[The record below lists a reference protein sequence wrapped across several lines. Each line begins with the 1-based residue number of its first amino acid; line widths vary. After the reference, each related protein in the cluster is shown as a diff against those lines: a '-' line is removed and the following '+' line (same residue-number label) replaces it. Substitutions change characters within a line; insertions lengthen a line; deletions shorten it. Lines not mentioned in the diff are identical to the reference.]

1 MAVVSEKMCNFASNM
16 RHTIL
21 FLCLC
26 LGTSVAAYN
35 DHRNARVDSLEAAL
49 KSSNPPKGDDLL
61 RAYVALMR
69 GYALYDTKKA
79 EDYGRKALALSYE
92 RNGLNARQDVLRRF
106 GQMHYGRE
114 EFDKAIS
121 YYQWALAV
129 VDSMK
134 QSGRYSQREIDDAL
148 STTYGSIANAYNL
161 QDKAH
166 LAINYYQKALP
177 IFEKYNWLES
187 QAILYYNIGELYLTM
202 GNEAEAER
210 NYLLS
215 IQKGEASKDSLM
227 MAIPRKGF
235 TRLYLRQ
242 GNYEQ
247 ARRTAERCYAY
258 YHAHRDEEVEDYP
271 VILASMVRLNLM
283 DGHQDLPK
291 ANAYAKEALGL
302 ADSLRFEGQSDIYA
316 ACCELAMAEQ
326 QWQEALS
333 YGLRSIH
340 PDSLATAADAGCY
353 QLLAEIYTEL
363 GQKDKAREYIRK
375 MHDVMTR
382 YATDHYQSGLSQM
395 EVLYETEKKEA
406 RIATLNSERS
416 LYRWLLGV
424 AIVATGALAVSV
436 LLIIVMNRR
445 KKKLIAAK
453 AALEAETR
461 ERRILARDLHDGVG
475 SMLSVLR
482 LKIEGNADKAE
493 SLQQLDSTAG
503 ELRRTAHHLLPEE
516 LLRSGLRSALS
527 DFAAT
532 VPGAEFS
539 SSADGHPI
547 ARDLELVLYRCA
559 YELVNN
565 ALKHAHA
572 SHIDIQLLQGPHEV
586 TLTVSDDGQGM
597 AGGKGMGLQNIGQ
610 RIEPYH
616 GTLHIASGS
625 GNGTEVNV
633 SLPL

>member
-1 MAVVSEKMCNFASNM
+1 M

-35 DHRNARVDSLEAAL
+35 DYRNARVDSLEAAL

-61 RAYVALMR
+61 RAYKELMR
-69 GYALYDTKKA
+69 GYLPFDSLKTL
-79 EDYGRKALALSYE
+79 DYGRKALALSYDL
-92 RNGLNARQDVLRRF
+92 NGLNARQEILRYF
-106 GQMHYGRE
+106 GLLHYRRE
-114 EFDKAIS
+114 EHDEAIR
-121 YYQWALAV
+121 YFQWALAV
-129 VDSMK
+129 VDTMAHDS
-134 QSGRYSQREIDDAL
+134 RYTETGIDDARSAL
-148 STTYGSIANAYNL
+148 YGSIANDYNM
-161 QDKAH
+161 QDKHH
-166 LAINYYQKALP
+166 LAIHYYQLALP

-187 QAILYYNIGELYLTM
+187 QTVLYHNIGELYFTM
-202 GNEAEAER
+202 GNREEAER
-210 NYLLS
+210 NYLKALER
-215 IQKGEASKDSLM
+215 GETSGDSLM
-227 MAIPRKGF
+227 TALSRKG
-235 TRLYLRQ
+235 LIKIYLDM
-242 GNYEQ
+242 NDYDK
-247 ARRTAERCYAY
+247 ARATAERCYAY
-258 YHAHRDEEVEDYP
+258 YHAHRTEEAEDYP
-271 VILASMVRLNLM
+271 VVLASMVRLNM
-283 DGHQDLPK
+283 MEGHQDLPE
-291 ANAYAKEALGL
+291 ANAYAKEVL
-302 ADSLRFEGQSDIYA
+302 SLVSDEMMFENKSDIYSA
-316 ACCELAMAEQ
+316 AAELAMAEG
-326 QWQEALS
+326 QWQRALS
-333 YGLRSIH
+333 YALQTIR
-340 PDSLATAADAGCY
+340 PDSSATGADANSY

-375 MHDVMTR
+375 MHDVMKR

-406 RIATLNSERS
+406 RIATLNRERS

-453 AALEAETR
+453 ASLEAETR

-539 SSADGHPI
+539 SSGNGHPI
-547 ARDLELVLYRCA
+547 AKDVELVLYRCA
-559 YELVNN
+559 YELVSN
-565 ALKHAHA
+565 ALKHARA
-572 SHIDIQLLQGPHEV
+572 SHIDIQLLQGAHEV

-616 GTLHIASGS
+616 GTLHIASGG

>member
-1 MAVVSEKMCNFASNM
+1 M

-61 RAYVALMR
+61 RTYVALMR

-166 LAINYYQKALP
+166 LAINYYQMALP

-187 QAILYYNIGELYLTM
+187 QATLYYNIGELYLTM

-227 MAIPRKGF
+227 MAIPRKGL

-406 RIATLNSERS
+406 RIATLNRERS
-416 LYRWLLGV
+416 FYRWLLGG

-516 LLRSGLRSALS
+516 LLCGGLRSALS
-527 DFAAT
+527 DFAAS

-539 SSADGHPI
+539 SSADGPPI

-616 GTLHIASGS
+616 GTLHIASGG

>member
-1 MAVVSEKMCNFASNM
+1 M

-61 RAYVALMR
+61 RAYKELMR
-69 GYALYDTKKA
+69 GYLPFDSLKTL
-79 EDYGRKALALSYE
+79 DYGRKALALSYDL
-92 RNGLNARQDVLRRF
+92 NGLNARQEILRYF
-106 GQMHYGRE
+106 GLLHYRRE
-114 EFDKAIS
+114 EHDEAIR
-121 YYQWALAV
+121 YFQWALAV
-129 VDSMK
+129 VDTMAHDS
-134 QSGRYSQREIDDAL
+134 RYTETVIDDARSAL
-148 STTYGSIANAYNL
+148 YGSIANDYNM
-161 QDKAH
+161 QDKHH
-166 LAINYYQKALP
+166 LAIHYYQLALP

-187 QAILYYNIGELYLTM
+187 QTVLYHNIGELYFTM
-202 GNEAEAER
+202 GNREEAER
-210 NYLLS
+210 NYLKALER
-215 IQKGEASKDSLM
+215 GETSGDSLM
-227 MAIPRKGF
+227 TALSRKG
-235 TRLYLRQ
+235 LIKIYLDM
-242 GNYEQ
+242 NDYDK
-247 ARRTAERCYAY
+247 ARATAERCYAY
-258 YHAHRDEEVEDYP
+258 YHAHRTEEAEDYP
-271 VILASMVRLNLM
+271 VVLASMVRLNM
-283 DGHQDLPK
+283 MEGHQDLPE
-291 ANAYAKEALGL
+291 ANAYAKEVL
-302 ADSLRFEGQSDIYA
+302 SLVSDEMMFENKSDIYSA
-316 ACCELAMAEQ
+316 AAELAMAEG
-326 QWQEALS
+326 QWQRALS
-333 YGLRSIH
+333 YALQTIR
-340 PDSLATAADAGCY
+340 PDSSATCADANSY

-406 RIATLNSERS
+406 RIATLNRERS

-539 SSADGHPI
+539 SSGNGHPI
-547 ARDLELVLYRCA
+547 AKDVELVLYRCA
-559 YELVNN
+559 YELVSN
-565 ALKHAHA
+565 ALKHARA
-572 SHIDIQLLQGPHEV
+572 SHIDIQLLQGAHEV
-586 TLTVSDDGQGM
+586 TLTVSDCGNSSFSTPHSSLQ
-597 AGGKGMGLQNIGQ
+597 KGMGLRNIEE
-610 RIEPYH
+610 RIRPYH
-616 GTLHIASGS
+616 GTMHIAPSVAG
-625 GNGTEVNV
+625 GTEVNV

>member
-1 MAVVSEKMCNFASNM
+1 M

-61 RAYVALMR
+61 RAYKELMR
-69 GYALYDTKKA
+69 GYLPFDSLKTL
-79 EDYGRKALALSYE
+79 DYGRKALALSYDL
-92 RNGLNARQDVLRRF
+92 NGLNARQDILRYF
-106 GQMHYGRE
+106 GLLHYRRE
-114 EFDKAIS
+114 EHDEAIR
-121 YYQWALAV
+121 YFQWALAV
-129 VDSMK
+129 VDTMAHDS
-134 QSGRYSQREIDDAL
+134 RYTETDIDDARSAL
-148 STTYGSIANAYNL
+148 YGSIANDYNM
-161 QDKAH
+161 QDKHH
-166 LAINYYQKALP
+166 LAIHYYQLALT

-187 QAILYYNIGELYLTM
+187 QTVLYHNIGELYLTM
-202 GNEAEAER
+202 GNREEAER
-210 NYLLS
+210 NYLKALER
-215 IQKGEASKDSLM
+215 GETSGDSLM
-227 MAIPRKGF
+227 TALSRKG
-235 TRLYLRQ
+235 LIKIYLDM
-242 GNYEQ
+242 NDYDK
-247 ARRTAERCYAY
+247 ARATAERCYAY
-258 YHAHRDEEVEDYP
+258 YHAHRTEEAEDYP
-271 VILASMVRLNLM
+271 VVLASMVRLNM
-283 DGHQDLPK
+283 MEGHQDLPE
-291 ANAYAKEALGL
+291 ANAYAKEVL
-302 ADSLRFEGQSDIYA
+302 SLVSDEMMFENKSDIYSA
-316 ACCELAMAEQ
+316 AAELAMAEG
-326 QWQEALS
+326 QWQRALS
-333 YGLRSIH
+333 YALQTIR
-340 PDSLATAADAGCY
+340 PDSSATGADANSY

-406 RIATLNSERS
+406 RIATLNRERS

-482 LKIEGNADKAE
+482 LKIEGNADKVE

-527 DFAAT
+527 DFAAS

-547 ARDLELVLYRCA
+547 ARDMELVLYRCA

-572 SHIDIQLLQGPHEV
+572 SHIDIQLLQGSHEV

-616 GTLHIASGS
+616 GTLHIASGG

>member
-1 MAVVSEKMCNFASNM
+1 M

-35 DHRNARVDSLEAAL
+35 DHRNVRVDSLEAAL

-61 RAYVALMR
+61 RAYKELMR

-79 EDYGRKALALSYE
+79 EDYGRKALALSYDL
-92 RNGLNARQDVLRRF
+92 NGLNARQDVLRYF
-106 GQMHYGRE
+106 GLLHYRRE
-114 EFDKAIS
+114 EHDEAIR
-121 YYQWALAV
+121 YFQWALAV
-129 VDSMK
+129 VDTMAHDS
-134 QSGRYSQREIDDAL
+134 RYTETTIDDARSAL
-148 STTYGSIANAYNL
+148 YGSIANDYNM
-161 QDKAH
+161 QDKHH
-166 LAINYYQKALP
+166 LAIHYYQLALP

-187 QAILYYNIGELYLTM
+187 QTVLYHNIGELYFTM
-202 GNEAEAER
+202 GNREEAER
-210 NYLLS
+210 NYLKALER
-215 IQKGEASKDSLM
+215 GETSGDSLM
-227 MAIPRKGF
+227 TALSRKG
-235 TRLYLRQ
+235 LIKIYL
-242 GNYEQ
+242 NMNDYDK
-247 ARRTAERCYAY
+247 ARATAERCYAY
-258 YHAHRDEEVEDYP
+258 YHAHRTEEAEDYP
-271 VILASMVRLNLM
+271 VVLASMVRLNM
-283 DGHQDLPK
+283 MEGHQDLPE
-291 ANAYAKEALGL
+291 ANAYAKEVL
-302 ADSLRFEGQSDIYA
+302 SLVSDEMMFENKSDIYSA
-316 ACCELAMAEQ
+316 VAELAMAEG
-326 QWQEALS
+326 QWQRALS
-333 YGLRSIH
+333 YALQTIR
-340 PDSLATAADAGCY
+340 PDSSATGADANSY

-406 RIATLNSERS
+406 RIATLNRERS

-539 SSADGHPI
+539 SSGNGHPI
-547 ARDLELVLYRCA
+547 AKDVELVLYRCA
-559 YELVNN
+559 YELVSN
-565 ALKHAHA
+565 ALKHARA
-572 SHIDIQLLQGPHEV
+572 SHIDIQLLQGAHEV
-586 TLTVSDDGQGM
+586 TLTVSDCGNSSFSTPHSSLQ
-597 AGGKGMGLQNIGQ
+597 KGMGLRNIEE
-610 RIEPYH
+610 RIRPYH
-616 GTLHIASGS
+616 GTMHIAPSAAG
-625 GNGTEVNV
+625 GTEVNV
-633 SLPL
+633 SIPL

>member
-1 MAVVSEKMCNFASNM
+1 M

-227 MAIPRKGF
+227 MAIPRKGL

-406 RIATLNSERS
+406 RIATLNRERS
-416 LYRWLLGV
+416 LYRLLLGV

-516 LLRSGLRSALS
+516 LLRGGLRSALS
-527 DFAAT
+527 DFAAS

-616 GTLHIASGS
+616 GTLHIASGG

>member
-1 MAVVSEKMCNFASNM
+1 M

-227 MAIPRKGF
+227 MAIPRKGL

-326 QWQEALS
+326 QWQEAIS

-406 RIATLNSERS
+406 RIATLNRERS
-416 LYRWLLGV
+416 FYRWLLGG

-516 LLRSGLRSALS
+516 LLRGGLRSALS
-527 DFAAT
+527 DFAAS

-616 GTLHIASGS
+616 GTLHIASGG

>member
-1 MAVVSEKMCNFASNM
+1 M

-35 DHRNARVDSLEAAL
+35 DYRNARVDSLEAAL

-61 RAYVALMR
+61 RAYKELMR
-69 GYALYDTKKA
+69 GYLPFDSLKTL
-79 EDYGRKALALSYE
+79 DYGRKALALSYDL
-92 RNGLNARQDVLRRF
+92 NGLNARQEILRYF
-106 GQMHYGRE
+106 GLLHYRRE
-114 EFDKAIS
+114 EHDEAIR
-121 YYQWALAV
+121 YFQWALAV
-129 VDSMK
+129 VDTMAHDS
-134 QSGRYSQREIDDAL
+134 RYTETVIDDAR
-148 STTYGSIANAYNL
+148 SAIYGSIANDYNM
-161 QDKAH
+161 QDKHH
-166 LAINYYQKALP
+166 LAIHYYQLALP

-187 QAILYYNIGELYLTM
+187 QTVLYHNIGELYFTM
-202 GNEAEAER
+202 GNREEAER
-210 NYLLS
+210 NYLKALER
-215 IQKGEASKDSLM
+215 GETSGDSLM
-227 MAIPRKGF
+227 TALSRKG
-235 TRLYLRQ
+235 LIKIYLDM
-242 GNYEQ
+242 NDYDK
-247 ARRTAERCYAY
+247 ARATAERCYAY
-258 YHAHRDEEVEDYP
+258 YHAHRTEEAEDYP
-271 VILASMVRLNLM
+271 VVLASMVRLNM
-283 DGHQDLPK
+283 MEGHQDLPE
-291 ANAYAKEALGL
+291 ANAYAKEVL
-302 ADSLRFEGQSDIYA
+302 SLVSDEMMFENKSDIYSA
-316 ACCELAMAEQ
+316 AAELAMAEG
-326 QWQEALS
+326 QWQRALS
-333 YGLRSIH
+333 YALQTIR
-340 PDSLATAADAGCY
+340 PDSSATGADANSY

-406 RIATLNSERS
+406 RIATLNRERS

-424 AIVATGALAVSV
+424 AIVATGGLAVSV

-539 SSADGHPI
+539 SSGNGHPI
-547 ARDLELVLYRCA
+547 AKDVELVLYRCA
-559 YELVNN
+559 YELVSN
-565 ALKHAHA
+565 ALKHARA
-572 SHIDIQLLQGPHEV
+572 SHIDIQLLQGAHEV
-586 TLTVSDDGQGM
+586 TLTVSDCVNSSFSTPHSSLQ
-597 AGGKGMGLQNIGQ
+597 KGMGLRNIEE
-610 RIEPYH
+610 RIRPYH
-616 GTLHIASGS
+616 GTMHIAPSAAG
-625 GNGTEVNV
+625 GTEVNV
-633 SLPL
+633 SIPL

>member
-1 MAVVSEKMCNFASNM
+1 M

-49 KSSNPPKGDDLL
+49 KSCNPPKGDDLL

-166 LAINYYQKALP
+166 LAINYYQMALP

-227 MAIPRKGF
+227 MAIPRKGL

-406 RIATLNSERS
+406 RIATLNRERS
-416 LYRWLLGV
+416 LYRWLLGG

-516 LLRSGLRSALS
+516 LLRGGLRSALS
-527 DFAAT
+527 DFAAS

-539 SSADGHPI
+539 SSADGPPI

-616 GTLHIASGS
+616 GTLHIASGG

>member
-1 MAVVSEKMCNFASNM
+1 MH
-16 RHTIL
+16 HTIL

-227 MAIPRKGF
+227 MAIPRKGL

-375 MHDVMTR
+375 MYDVMTR

-406 RIATLNSERS
+406 RIATLNRERS
-416 LYRWLLGV
+416 LYRWLLGG

-503 ELRRTAHHLLPEE
+503 ALRRTAHHLLPEE
-516 LLRSGLRSALS
+516 LLCGGLRSALS
-527 DFAAT
+527 DFAAS

-616 GTLHIASGS
+616 GTLHIASGG

>member
-1 MAVVSEKMCNFASNM
+1 M

-166 LAINYYQKALP
+166 LAINYYQMALP

-227 MAIPRKGF
+227 MAIPRKGL

-406 RIATLNSERS
+406 RIATLNRERS
-416 LYRWLLGV
+416 FYRWLLGG

-516 LLRSGLRSALS
+516 LLRGGLRSALS
-527 DFAAT
+527 DFAAS

-616 GTLHIASGS
+616 GTLHIASGG

>member
-1 MAVVSEKMCNFASNM
+1 M

-166 LAINYYQKALP
+166 LAINYYQMALP

-227 MAIPRKGF
+227 MAIPRKGL

-406 RIATLNSERS
+406 RIATLNRERS
-416 LYRWLLGV
+416 LYRWLLGG

-516 LLRSGLRSALS
+516 LLCGGLRSALS
-527 DFAAT
+527 DFAAS

-616 GTLHIASGS
+616 GTLHIASGG

>member
-1 MAVVSEKMCNFASNM
+1 MQ
-16 RHTIL
+16 HTIL

-61 RAYVALMR
+61 RAYKELMR
-69 GYALYDTKKA
+69 GYLPFDSLKTL
-79 EDYGRKALALSYE
+79 DYGRKALALSYDL
-92 RNGLNARQDVLRRF
+92 NGLNARQDILRYF
-106 GQMHYGRE
+106 GLLHYRRE
-114 EFDKAIS
+114 EHDEAIR
-121 YYQWALAV
+121 YFQWALAV
-129 VDSMK
+129 VDTMAHDS
-134 QSGRYSQREIDDAL
+134 RYTETAIDDARSAL
-148 STTYGSIANAYNL
+148 YGSIANDYNM
-161 QDKAH
+161 QDKHH
-166 LAINYYQKALP
+166 LAIHYYQLALT

-187 QAILYYNIGELYLTM
+187 QTVLYHNIGELYLTM
-202 GNEAEAER
+202 GNREEAER
-210 NYLLS
+210 NYLKALER
-215 IQKGEASKDSLM
+215 GETSGDSLM
-227 MAIPRKGF
+227 TALSRKG
-235 TRLYLRQ
+235 LIKIYLDM
-242 GNYEQ
+242 NDYDK
-247 ARRTAERCYAY
+247 ARATAERCYAY
-258 YHAHRDEEVEDYP
+258 YHAHRTEEAEDYP
-271 VILASMVRLNLM
+271 VVLASMVRLNM
-283 DGHQDLPK
+283 MEGHQDLPE
-291 ANAYAKEALGL
+291 ANAYAKEVL
-302 ADSLRFEGQSDIYA
+302 SLVSDEMMFENKSDIYSA
-316 ACCELAMAEQ
+316 AAELAMAEG
-326 QWQEALS
+326 QWQRALS
-333 YGLRSIH
+333 YALQTIR
-340 PDSLATAADAGCY
+340 PDSSATGADANSY

-406 RIATLNSERS
+406 RIATLNRERS

-482 LKIEGNADKAE
+482 LKIEGNADKVE

-527 DFAAT
+527 DFAAS

-547 ARDLELVLYRCA
+547 ARDMELVLYRCA

-572 SHIDIQLLQGPHEV
+572 SHIDIQLLQGSHEV

-616 GTLHIASGS
+616 GTLHIASGG

>member
-1 MAVVSEKMCNFASNM
+1 M

-227 MAIPRKGF
+227 MAIPRKGL

-406 RIATLNSERS
+406 RIATLNRERS
-416 LYRWLLGV
+416 LYRLLLGV

-516 LLRSGLRSALS
+516 LLRGGLRSALS
-527 DFAAT
+527 DFAAS
-532 VPGAEFS
+532 VPEAEFS

-616 GTLHIASGS
+616 GTLHIASGG

>member
-1 MAVVSEKMCNFASNM
+1 M

-227 MAIPRKGF
+227 MAIPRKGL

-353 QLLAEIYTEL
+353 QLLVEIYTEL

-406 RIATLNSERS
+406 RIATLNRERS
-416 LYRWLLGV
+416 LYRWLLGG

-516 LLRSGLRSALS
+516 LLRGGLRSALS
-527 DFAAT
+527 DFAAS

-616 GTLHIASGS
+616 GTLHIASGG

>member
-1 MAVVSEKMCNFASNM
+1 M

-227 MAIPRKGF
+227 MAIPRKGL

-406 RIATLNSERS
+406 RIATLNGERS

-527 DFAAT
+527 DFAAS

-616 GTLHIASGS
+616 GTLHIASGG

>member
-1 MAVVSEKMCNFASNM
+1 M

-227 MAIPRKGF
+227 MAIPRKGL

-395 EVLYETEKKEA
+395 EVLYETEKKET
-406 RIATLNSERS
+406 RIATLNRERS
-416 LYRWLLGV
+416 LYRRLLGV

-516 LLRSGLRSALS
+516 LLRGGLRSALS
-527 DFAAT
+527 DFAAS

-616 GTLHIASGS
+616 GTLHIASGG

>member
-1 MAVVSEKMCNFASNM
+1 MH
-16 RHTIL
+16 HTIL

-49 KSSNPPKGDDLL
+49 QSSNPPKGDDLL
-61 RAYVALMR
+61 RAYVARMR

-227 MAIPRKGF
+227 MAIPRKGL

-375 MHDVMTR
+375 MYDVMTR

-406 RIATLNSERS
+406 RIATLNRERS
-416 LYRWLLGV
+416 LYRWLLGG

-503 ELRRTAHHLLPEE
+503 ELRRTAHHLRPEE
-516 LLRSGLRSALS
+516 LLCGGLRSALS
-527 DFAAT
+527 DFAAS

-616 GTLHIASGS
+616 GTLHIASGG

>member
-1 MAVVSEKMCNFASNM
+1 M

-61 RAYVALMR
+61 RAYKELMR
-69 GYALYDTKKA
+69 GYLPFDSLKTL
-79 EDYGRKALALSYE
+79 DYGRKALALSYDL
-92 RNGLNARQDVLRRF
+92 NGLNARQDILRYF
-106 GQMHYGRE
+106 GLLHYRRE
-114 EFDKAIS
+114 EHDEAIR
-121 YYQWALAV
+121 YFQWALAV
-129 VDSMK
+129 VDTMAHDS
-134 QSGRYSQREIDDAL
+134 RYTETAIDDARSAL
-148 STTYGSIANAYNL
+148 YGSIANDYNM
-161 QDKAH
+161 QDKHH
-166 LAINYYQKALP
+166 LAIHYYQLALT

-187 QAILYYNIGELYLTM
+187 QTVLYHNIGELYLTM
-202 GNEAEAER
+202 GNREEAER
-210 NYLLS
+210 NYLKALER
-215 IQKGEASKDSLM
+215 GETSGDSLM
-227 MAIPRKGF
+227 TALSRKG
-235 TRLYLRQ
+235 LIKIYLDM
-242 GNYEQ
+242 NDYDK
-247 ARRTAERCYAY
+247 ARATAERCYAY
-258 YHAHRDEEVEDYP
+258 YHAHRTEEAEDYP
-271 VILASMVRLNLM
+271 VVLASMVRLNM
-283 DGHQDLPK
+283 MEGHQDLPE
-291 ANAYAKEALGL
+291 ANAYAKEVL
-302 ADSLRFEGQSDIYA
+302 SLVSDEMMFENKSDIYSA
-316 ACCELAMAEQ
+316 AAELAMAEG
-326 QWQEALS
+326 QWQRALS
-333 YGLRSIH
+333 YALQTIR
-340 PDSLATAADAGCY
+340 PDSSATGADANSY

-406 RIATLNSERS
+406 RIATLNRERS

-482 LKIEGNADKAE
+482 LKIEGNADKVE

-527 DFAAT
+527 DFAAS

-547 ARDLELVLYRCA
+547 ARDMELVLYRCA

-572 SHIDIQLLQGPHEV
+572 SHIDIQLLQGSHEV

-616 GTLHIASGS
+616 GTLHIASGG

>member
-1 MAVVSEKMCNFASNM
+1 MH
-16 RHTIL
+16 HTIL

-227 MAIPRKGF
+227 MAIPRKGL

-375 MHDVMTR
+375 MYDVMTR

-406 RIATLNSERS
+406 RIATLNRERS
-416 LYRWLLGV
+416 LYRWLLGG

-516 LLRSGLRSALS
+516 LLCGGLRSALS
-527 DFAAT
+527 DFAAS

-616 GTLHIASGS
+616 GTLHIASGG